1 MLIDC
6 FKFNV
11 TFFAFLT
18 VSSNL
23 AARLRR
29 CIGKVSWSQLHQTN
43 CRVFHFL
50 IRTGSYNCWVF
61 HFHGN
66 FLLLS
71 IQLCKY
77 HDHSCNKPIVGCSIS
92 WSGLAVTIVGCSIST
107 AISYCCQFNCISIMI
122 TVATNQLLGV
132 PFPRQFLIAVISIGR
147 CLRHHCSNCCLVSR
161 QKTTPSFSAIAPNQ
175 LIPSTFPIYFHGNHN
190 NILQTSQL
198 LPAENLLWHSVYLLL
213 LPSPSF
219 I

>member
-11 TFFAFLT
+11 TFFTFST

-23 AARLRR
+23 
-29 CIGKVSWSQLHQTN
+29 V
-43 CRVFHFL
+43 
-50 IRTGSYNCWVF
+50 
-61 HFHGN
+61 
-66 FLLLS
+66 LLE
-71 IQLCKY
+71 KY

-107 AISYCCQFNCISIMI
+107 AISYCCQFNCVSIMI
-122 TVATNQLLGV
+122 TVATNQLSGVPFPDQDWQLQLLGV

-161 QKTTPSFSAIAPNQ
+161 QKTTQSFSAIAPNQ

-190 NILQTSQL
+190 NILQISQL

-219 I
+219 V